1 MTRKLKVT
9 TQHDNKVAVFASC
22 PMICYA
28 RPSVL
33 FARSDS
39 IYKTLDCDVWD
50 AERDALNFQSAS
62 PVIAHP
68 PCRLWGQMRHFSTAP
83 ESEKLLAFFAVE
95 QVRKNGGILEH
106 PASSTLWEAAKLP
119 APGKRDS
126 FGGWTLFVSQWWF
139 GHKADKP
146 TKLYIVG
153 IEPED
158 LPPIPFRLGEPSF
171 TCSQSRNRQTTKR
184 EIPKAEREHTP
195 RDFALWLLE
204 AARKTRRA

>member
-1 MTRKLKVT
+1 MPV
-9 TQHDNKVAVFASC
+9 S
-22 PMICYA
+22 I
-28 RPSVL
+28 L

-39 IYKTLDCDVWD
+39 VYKTLDCDVWD
-50 AERDALNFQSAS
+50 AERDALKFQGNC

-68 PCRLWGQMRHFSTAP
+68 PCRLWGQMRFFSTAP
-83 ESEKLLAFFAVE
+83 ESEKLLAFFAVK
-95 QVRKNGGILEH
+95 QIRKNGGILEH
-106 PASSTLWEAAKLP
+106 PASSTLWQAANLP
-119 APGKRDS
+119 APGERDS

-184 EIPKAEREHTP
+184 EIRKAEREHTP
-195 RDFALWLLE
+195 RDFAIWLLE
-204 AARKTRRA
+204 AARKIRRA